1 MAAPTT
7 ARSPFFW
14 TKDDEGNPYC
24 IGVISTKVVLEYYTD
39 RTHMTQV
46 KGGVKGDEVSE
57 EVDGLGG

>member
-1 MAAPTT
+1 
-7 ARSPFFW
+7 
-14 TKDDEGNPYC
+14 
-24 IGVISTKVVLEYYTD
+24 VLEYYTD